1 MLQLC
6 IENKTLCDIMWI
18 VCMLRLSLSGKITI
32 FLLMFAVKRLRKSG
46 KLIQQQ
52 RWTFN
57 LQSAAFK
64 TFLFS
69 SFLFSFF
76 FLADHFCA
84 CFLVVPVYLS
94 SSVSC
99 GSATVTDT
107 EAKGLQ
113 WNTLNFFPL
122 VYLLEVEI
130 FVADL
135 NTLKIKTGT
144 DPFSNIHIFM

>member
-18 VCMLRLSLSGKITI
+18 VCMLRLSLSGNFFF

-64 TFLFS
+64 TFLF
-69 SFLFSFF
+69 
-76 FLADHFCA
+76 LADHFCA

-107 EAKGLQ
+107 EAKSLQ

>member
-18 VCMLRLSLSGKITI
+18 VCMLRLSLSGKFFF

-46 KLIQQQ
+46 KLIQQR

-64 TFLFS
+64 T
-69 SFLFSFF
+69 F

-107 EAKGLQ
+107 EAKSLQ
-113 WNTLNFFPL
+113 
-122 VYLLEVEI
+122 
-130 FVADL
+130 
-135 NTLKIKTGT
+135 
-144 DPFSNIHIFM
+144 